1 MPFEVN
7 GIEKQENGISIVKIC
22 INRLLS
28 DTTMNSAAAYL
39 NFGKNMLCTKQGELK
54 KLKEIQK
61 NRGAESDEDSM
72 QTKDS
77 SKQREKSVRLNINYN
92 KISS

>member
-28 DTTMNSAAAYL
+28 DTAMNSAAAYL

-61 NRGAESDEDSM
+61 KEAPSQMKIQCKLRIRQN
-72 QTKDS
+72 K
-77 SKQREKSVRLNINYN
+77 EKKVFD
-92 KISS
+92 